1 LTVPEERLFTFVSTS
16 AGDRL
21 DVIIAANLP
30 EISRTQA
37 QRLIE
42 DGRVTVAGKVMTK
55 PAARLDGE
63 AAFEVRLPPP
73 APASHQA
80 EAIPLDIVFEN
91 NDLLVINKPA
101 GMVVHP
107 AAGHDSG
114 TLVNAVLGHDPDLE
128 GVGDEQ
134 RPGIVHRLDKD
145 TSGLIIVA
153 KNDVAHREL
162 QRQFKDREIKKLY
175 VALLDGQPPT
185 PTGRIEAAIARDPR
199 DRKRMAVVAETH
211 GRMALTEYRVVE
223 TFHAHT
229 LVEAD
234 LLTGRTHQ
242 IRLHFAYLKCPIV
255 GDTVYGRRTPSL
267 PLTRQFLHAARL
279 TLTLPGSGERL
290 ALAAPLPPDLARV
303 LEQLRHDKISGPDK
317 HFKA

>member
-1 LTVPEERLFTFVSTS
+1 LTGAERLLTFVST
-16 AGDRL
+16 AVGDRL
-21 DVIIAANLP
+21 DIIVAANLP
-30 EISRTQA
+30 EVSRTQA

-63 AAFEVRLPPP
+63 AAFEVRLLPP

-80 EAIPLDIVFEN
+80 ETIPLDIVFEN

-107 AAGHDSG
+107 AAGHISG

-153 KNDVAHREL
+153 KNDIAHREL
-162 QRQFKDREIKKLY
+162 QRQFKEREVKKVYL
-175 VALLDGQPPT
+175 ALLDGQPPT
-185 PTGRIEAAIARDPR
+185 PTGRIEAAIGRDPR
-199 DRKRMAVVAETH
+199 ERKRMAVVPEKR

-223 TFHAHT
+223 TFAAHA

-267 PLTRQFLHAARL
+267 PLARQFLHAARL

-290 ALAAPLPPDLARV
+290 ALTAPLPPDLARI
-303 LEQLRHDKISGPDK
+303 LEQLRHDKI
-317 HFKA
+317 